1 MALRLA
7 IALVV
12 TCSIT
17 APAAAQE
24 ADEWQIIPVV
34 ARTAGVGGTQWVSDL
49 TVYNTTSSTL
59 DVGTQYFP
67 ADRDNAFNPDLPDR
81 FVLAPGET
89 RFFPDVLSTVFGI
102 ETDSKGVLIVTTDE
116 NLIPT
121 NPEDAQI
128 LAVSRTYNTG
138 GGDGTYGQTVN
149 SLLIAMSGSA
159 QLPLFATGVRND
171 DAFRSNLGVVNVS
184 FLEAVTIHYRIVDAD
199 GEIIATG
206 TRNLPRTS
214 LKQWSLAQLGVGT
227 IDGPMTVQVWIDPSD
242 GAPDPCAVDDP
253 NIIMAYVSK
262 VDNATGDGEF
272 LLASPLEE
280 WDCPDD

>member
-1 MALRLA
+1 MRWRWIAALF
-7 IALVV
+7 V
-12 TCSIT
+12 TFCVI

-59 DVGTQYFP
+59 DVGIQFFP
-67 ADRDNAFNPDLPDR
+67 ADRDNVLDPTLPDR

-89 RFFPDVLSTVFGI
+89 RFFPDVLSSVFGI
-102 ETDSKGVLIVTTDE
+102 DTDSKGVLIVTTDE
-116 NLIPT
+116 NLIAT

-138 GGDGTYGQTVN
+138 GGAGTYGQTVN

-159 QLPLFATGVRND
+159 QLPLIVTGVRND
-171 DAFRSNLGVVNVS
+171 DEFRSNLGVVNLS
-184 FLEAVTIHYRIVDAD
+184 FVEPVTIHYRVLDAD
-199 GEIIATG
+199 GAGIATG

-214 LKQWSLAQLGVGT
+214 LKQWSLTQLGVGS
-227 IDGPMTVQVWIDPSD
+227 IDGPMTVQVWLDPSD
-242 GAPDPCAVDDP
+242 GAPDPCVVDDP

-272 LLASPLEE
+272 LYASPLEE